1 MFEDLPLTTHLHLA
15 GIGEGTRW
23 YDWYTLEEVSAGP
36 HENVT
41 LSAPI
46 EHINVHARG
55 GAIFTLQTP
64 AYTTEE
70 TKNNPYSLLVALDD
84 NESATGMVYLDDG
97 VSLVPNATK
106 IVQYT
111 YSDGCLRSSIEGS
124 YQESAALANITI
136 VGLKS
141 EPSIYCVGYASSQCQ
156 DAQLDTQFSNGV
168 LRISGMEQSTQGG
181 AFAEVLELRLS

>member
-1 MFEDLPLTTHLHLA
+1 MA

-23 YDWYTLEEVSAGP
+23 YDWYTLKEVSAKP
-36 HENVT
+36 QENVT
-41 LSAPI
+41 LSAPL

-70 TKNNPYSLLVALDD
+70 TKNNPYSLLVVLDD

-111 YSDGCLRSSIEGS
+111 YSNGCLRSSIEGP

-136 VGLKS
+136 IGMKS
-141 EPSIYCVGYASSQCQ
+141 EPSSCCIAYAGSQCQ
-156 DAQLDTQFSNGV
+156 GGQVDTQYSNGV
-168 LRISGMEQSTQGG
+168 LRITGMEQSTQGG
-181 AFAEVLELRLS
+181 AFAEALELRLS